1 VLDPDYKWV
10 LIGEPQRKFGWI
22 LSRTPSLDQ
31 GTLKLA
37 LDRAAELGF
46 NRGEFRE
53 TPQTQPLQ

>member
-1 VLDPDYKWV
+1 V

-22 LSRTPSLDQ
+22 LSQTPSLDQ

-46 NRGEFRE
+46 NRGEFHA
-53 TPQTQPLQ
+53 TPQTQPLN